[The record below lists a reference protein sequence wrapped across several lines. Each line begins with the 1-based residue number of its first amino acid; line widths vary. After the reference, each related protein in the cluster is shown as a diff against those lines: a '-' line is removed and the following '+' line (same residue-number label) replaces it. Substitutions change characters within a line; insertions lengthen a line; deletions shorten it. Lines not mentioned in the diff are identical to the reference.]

1 MRVFLVIY
9 LGVLLTKSRPC
20 WFVPCAT
27 QILLT
32 EARVL
37 GLGPRFMSIYV
48 PKLAVSS
55 SLGHLCFYLLSFYNS
70 LLNSISIKLS

>member
-1 MRVFLVIY
+1 MCVFLVIY
-9 LGVLLTKSRPC
+9 LEVLLIKSLPC

-48 PKLAVSS
+48 PQLSVSS
-55 SLGHLCFYLLSFYNS
+55 SLASVHFYLLSFYNS
-70 LLNSISIKLS
+70 FLNVICNAT